1 MVEKLDPDF
10 IDPVEGP
17 RLVDTVEQKR
27 TRSTHHAPEREED
40 RAARTAKHSS
50 RGVEHLRAGQRGVH
64 PADGRALGVQ
74 PVV

>member
-40 RAARTAKHSS
+40 RAARTDPLTSS
-50 RGVEHLRAGQRGVH
+50 MEQNLLGHAGVDDRGVEDRG
-64 PADGRALGVQ
+64 R
-74 PVV
+74 